1 MAGTYTL
8 TVTGAGGC
16 VSAPVSTT
24 VVVNALPVATAASN
38 SPVCEGSP
46 LNLTGGPAGMTTYAW
61 TGPNGFTSAPRARL
75 SLQPLLLL
83 WPELTP
89 LLSPAPAV
97 VLALLLPLLWW
108 LISACRYCC
117 FQQPCLRRFSAQSYR
132 RACRYD
138 YICLDRT

>member
-1 MAGTYTL
+1 MTTYAWTGPNGFTSALQSPTVSATATAAMAGTYTL

-89 LLSPAPAV
+89 LL
-97 VLALLLPLLWW
+97 
-108 LISACRYCC
+108 
-117 FQQPCLRRFSAQSYR
+117 
-132 RACRYD
+132 
-138 YICLDRT
+138 